1 MRRFSGLAT
10 LLKLVWMQAERAP
23 AWARGFGLAFL
34 ATLAVCAVLGLEWW
48 PFTGWKLFSQLRVD
62 EQIAYEARYRDAG
75 EERPVPWDRMGEA
88 RGFIFVMQDFA
99 AGEGQ
104 EAACAAWLDGL
115 ERNVG
120 ARRPVIAIYRH
131 RWRLSERD
139 GDRARRPPPEL
150 AWTCDRTGV
159 RERVG

>member
-1 MRRFSGLAT
+1 MRVEG
-10 LLKLVWMQAERAP
+10 AP
-23 AWARGFGLAFL
+23 VWARAFGAVFL
-34 ATLAVCAVLGLEWW
+34 ATFAVCAVLGLEWW

-62 EQIAYEARYRDAG
+62 EQVAYEARYRDGG
-75 EERPVPWDRMGEA
+75 EEKTVPWDRMDEA

-104 EAACAAWLDGL
+104 KAACDAWLDGL

-120 ARRPVIAIYRH
+120 ASAPVITIYRH

-139 GDRARRPPPEL
+139 GDRARRPPPEP
-150 AWTCDRTGV
+150 AWACDREGV
-159 RERVG
+159 RELVG